1 LVELWQTNQKF
12 FVLINCQGLGYE
24 IQILESFFLKLK
36 TNQISNKKITLWL
49 KHIKKEDSDLLFGFT
64 SKEQKNFFI
73 EILSIRGVGSQ
84 IGMGILNKF
93 SISEVINAIKTQ
105 NKKLICS
112 VPGIGQK
119 MSDRLILELKNKFKS
134 ELQFEEEKAKDEFEI
149 KDPEINKM
157 MQDLK
162 LTLQSLNYKN
172 KEINTIMPIIKEST
186 LLAKKE
192 KNLSFENLLKI
203 AKNNLDKDSSNIGR
217 WRSIINKL
225 KINFMSLD
233 TAEKQKL
240 IETHQV
246 HSTDTG
252 SVEVQVAM
260 LSKRISKLSDHLQ
273 GNIHDFASRQGL
285 LKMIGKRKRL
295 LSYIKDKNVQ
305 RYQELVKKIGIRG
318 WSQLMKKKQSK
329 KKTQN

>member
-1 LVELWQTNQKF
+1 MISWINGELVELWQTNQKF

-24 IQILESFFLKLK
+24 VQILESFFLKLK

-134 ELQFEEEKAKDEFEI
+134 EIQFEEEKANDEFEI
-149 KDPEINKM
+149 KDQEINKM
-157 MQDLK
+157 IEDLQ

-172 KEINTIMPIIKEST
+172 KEIKTILPIIINEVDFH
-186 LLAKKE
+186 AKKDN
-192 KNLSFENLLKI
+192 NLSFENLLKL
-203 AKNNLDKDSSNIGR
+203 AMNYLDKESRNI
-217 WRSIINKL
+217 
-225 KINFMSLD
+225 
-233 TAEKQKL
+233 
-240 IETHQV
+240 
-246 HSTDTG
+246 
-252 SVEVQVAM
+252 
-260 LSKRISKLSDHLQ
+260 
-273 GNIHDFASRQGL
+273 AS
-285 LKMIGKRKRL
+285 
-295 LSYIKDKNVQ
+295 
-305 RYQELVKKIGIRG
+305 
-318 WSQLMKKKQSK
+318 
-329 KKTQN
+329 

>member
-1 LVELWQTNQKF
+1 MISWINGELVESWQTNQKF

-64 SKEQKNFFI
+64 SKEQRNFFI

-93 SISEVINAIKTQ
+93 SIHEVINVIKTQ

-134 ELQFEEEKAKDEFEI
+134 EIQFEEEKAKDEFEI
-149 KDPEINKM
+149 KDPEINKIIE
-157 MQDLK
+157 DLQ

-172 KEINTIMPIIKEST
+172 KEIKTILPIIFNEVDF
-186 LLAKKE
+186 LAKKE
-192 KNLSFENLLKI
+192 NNLSFENLLKL
-203 AKNNLDKDSSNIGR
+203 AMNYLDKESSNI
-217 WRSIINKL
+217 
-225 KINFMSLD
+225 
-233 TAEKQKL
+233 
-240 IETHQV
+240 
-246 HSTDTG
+246 
-252 SVEVQVAM
+252 
-260 LSKRISKLSDHLQ
+260 
-273 GNIHDFASRQGL
+273 AS
-285 LKMIGKRKRL
+285 
-295 LSYIKDKNVQ
+295 
-305 RYQELVKKIGIRG
+305 
-318 WSQLMKKKQSK
+318 
-329 KKTQN
+329 

>member
-1 LVELWQTNQKF
+1 MISWITGDLVDLWQTNQKF
-12 FVLINCQGLGYE
+12 FALINCQGLGYE

-64 SKEQKNFFI
+64 SKDQKNFFI

-84 IGMGILNKF
+84 IGIGILNKF
-93 SISEVINAIKTQ
+93 SISEVINALKTQ

-134 ELQFEEEKAKDEFEI
+134 EIQFEEEKVNDEFEI

-157 MQDLK
+157 IEDLQ

-172 KEINTIMPIIKEST
+172 KEIKTILPIIINEVH

-192 KNLSFENLLKI
+192 NNLSFENLLKL
-203 AKNNLDKDSSNIGR
+203 AMNYLDKESSNI
-217 WRSIINKL
+217 
-225 KINFMSLD
+225 
-233 TAEKQKL
+233 
-240 IETHQV
+240 
-246 HSTDTG
+246 
-252 SVEVQVAM
+252 
-260 LSKRISKLSDHLQ
+260 
-273 GNIHDFASRQGL
+273 AS
-285 LKMIGKRKRL
+285 
-295 LSYIKDKNVQ
+295 
-305 RYQELVKKIGIRG
+305 
-318 WSQLMKKKQSK
+318 
-329 KKTQN
+329 

>member
-1 LVELWQTNQKF
+1 MISWINGELVESWQTNQKF

-64 SKEQKNFFI
+64 SKEQRNFFI

-93 SISEVINAIKTQ
+93 SISEVINAVKTQ
-105 NKKLICS
+105 NEKLICS

-134 ELQFEEEKAKDEFEI
+134 EIQFEDEKAKDEFEI

-157 MQDLK
+157 IEDLQ

-172 KEINTIMPIIKEST
+172 KEIKTILPIIINEVDFI
-186 LLAKKE
+186 AKKE
-192 KNLSFENLLKI
+192 NNLSFENLLKL
-203 AKNNLDKDSSNIGR
+203 AMNYLDKESSNI
-217 WRSIINKL
+217 
-225 KINFMSLD
+225 
-233 TAEKQKL
+233 
-240 IETHQV
+240 
-246 HSTDTG
+246 
-252 SVEVQVAM
+252 
-260 LSKRISKLSDHLQ
+260 
-273 GNIHDFASRQGL
+273 AS
-285 LKMIGKRKRL
+285 
-295 LSYIKDKNVQ
+295 
-305 RYQELVKKIGIRG
+305 
-318 WSQLMKKKQSK
+318 
-329 KKTQN
+329 

>member
-1 LVELWQTNQKF
+1 MISWINGELVDLWQTNQKF

-84 IGMGILNKF
+84 IGMGMLNKY
-93 SISEVINAIKTQ
+93 SIGEVINAIKTQ

-134 ELQFEEEKAKDEFEI
+134 EIQFEEEKANDEFEI

-157 MQDLK
+157 IEDLQ

-172 KEINTIMPIIKEST
+172 KEIKTILPIIINEVDF
-186 LLAKKE
+186 LAKKE
-192 KNLSFENLLKI
+192 SNLSFENLLKL
-203 AKNNLDKDSSNIGR
+203 AMNYLDKESSNI
-217 WRSIINKL
+217 
-225 KINFMSLD
+225 
-233 TAEKQKL
+233 
-240 IETHQV
+240 
-246 HSTDTG
+246 
-252 SVEVQVAM
+252 
-260 LSKRISKLSDHLQ
+260 
-273 GNIHDFASRQGL
+273 AS
-285 LKMIGKRKRL
+285 
-295 LSYIKDKNVQ
+295 
-305 RYQELVKKIGIRG
+305 
-318 WSQLMKKKQSK
+318 
-329 KKTQN
+329 

>member
-1 LVELWQTNQKF
+1 MISWINGDLVELWQINQKF

-93 SISEVINAIKTQ
+93 SIGEVINAIKTQ

-134 ELQFEEEKAKDEFEI
+134 EIQFEEEKANDEFEI

-157 MQDLK
+157 IEDLQ

-172 KEINTIMPIIKEST
+172 KEIKTILPIIINEVDF
-186 LLAKKE
+186 LAKKE
-192 KNLSFENLLKI
+192 SNLSFENLLKL
-203 AKNNLDKDSSNIGR
+203 AMNYLDKESSNI
-217 WRSIINKL
+217 
-225 KINFMSLD
+225 
-233 TAEKQKL
+233 
-240 IETHQV
+240 
-246 HSTDTG
+246 
-252 SVEVQVAM
+252 
-260 LSKRISKLSDHLQ
+260 
-273 GNIHDFASRQGL
+273 AS
-285 LKMIGKRKRL
+285 
-295 LSYIKDKNVQ
+295 
-305 RYQELVKKIGIRG
+305 
-318 WSQLMKKKQSK
+318 
-329 KKTQN
+329 

>member
-1 LVELWQTNQKF
+1 MVELWQTNQNF

-49 KHIKKEDSDLLFGFT
+49 KHIKKEDWDLLFGFT

-93 SISEVINAIKTQ
+93 SIGEVINAIKTQ

-134 ELQFEEEKAKDEFEI
+134 EIQFEEEKAKDEFEI

-157 MQDLK
+157 IEDLQ

-172 KEINTIMPIIKEST
+172 KEIKTILPIIINEVDF
-186 LLAKKE
+186 LAKKE
-192 KNLSFENLLKI
+192 NNLSFENLLKL
-203 AKNNLDKDSSNIGR
+203 AMNYLDKESSNIAS
-217 WRSIINKL
+217 WRSII
-225 KINFMSLD
+225 
-233 TAEKQKL
+233 E
-240 IETHQV
+240 
-246 HSTDTG
+246 
-252 SVEVQVAM
+252 
-260 LSKRISKLSDHLQ
+260 
-273 GNIHDFASRQGL
+273 
-285 LKMIGKRKRL
+285 
-295 LSYIKDKNVQ
+295 
-305 RYQELVKKIGIRG
+305 
-318 WSQLMKKKQSK
+318 
-329 KKTQN
+329 